1 MLQTK
6 RSSEQLLLFF
16 LVFWAIINIIQ
27 AAFVELHADEAY
39 YWMYSRFLDWGY
51 FDHPPMVAVFI
62 KLGDTLFHNSLGLR
76 LITIITSTLSVYL
89 LWKTV
94 SRYTQNFKLF
104 ALLFSAVVLFH
115 VYGFITTPDSPLF
128 FFTVLFFYV
137 YQRYAEEDKVKW
149 ALLLAL
155 IIACLLYSKYHGIL
169 VLFFTIL
176 SNFKLLR
183 RPSFWLIVVVSI
195 VAFLPHIIWQIDNN
209 YPSFYYHVID
219 RNADFY
225 KFKFTS
231 EYVLAQLA
239 LAGPLVGWFLYK
251 SAVQLKSSDAFI
263 KAIKFNFYGIFVFF
277 LFSTFKGR
285 VEAHWTLPAMLC
297 LFILAYIEIGRKPV
311 PRWFNYLAIVNIVLI
326 IAVRLILVFPIDA
339 LMKVK
344 VVAYYFGT
352 KQWAAQIKEKA
363 GTFPVIFTDSFQVPS
378 RYNYYTYSTKG
389 FGYDSRYY
397 RKNQYDIWPLEDSIR
412 NRKAYYVLSQSHGD
426 HVKQDTIATDK
437 GMFYGVW
444 INKVRTYQKIAIN
457 LSEVPEAWKRGETK
471 KVTLEITNPYHEPVS
486 LGNAGEEWKCFLEYG
501 FKKDGNFVYF
511 KTFTADVSQLIIAP
525 NATVRVGGMM
535 KIPEEPGKYK
545 LIFSLRTEP
554 FSGGRNSGMIT
565 ADVK

>member
-6 RSSEQLLLFF
+6 RNSEQLIVYF
-16 LVFWAIINIIQ
+16 LVFWAMINVVQ

-62 KLGDTLFHNSLGLR
+62 KLGDVLFHNSLGLR
-76 LITIITSTLSVYL
+76 LLTIITSTFSIYL
-89 LWKTV
+89 LWKIAGRYVQKPWLFV
-94 SRYTQNFKLF
+94 S
-104 ALLFSAVVLFH
+104 LFSTVVLFH

-128 FFTVLFFYV
+128 FFTVLFFYI
-137 YQRYAEEDKVKW
+137 YQRYCEEDKTKW

-183 RPSFWLIVVVSI
+183 RPSFWLIVIVS
-195 VAFLPHIIWQIDNN
+195 VCAFLPHIMWQVHNN

-225 KFKFTS
+225 KFKFTY

-263 KAIKFNFYGIFVFF
+263 RAVKFNFYGIFVFF

-297 LFILAYIEIGRKPV
+297 LFILAYIEVGRKPV
-311 PRWFNYLAIVNIVLI
+311 PKWLNYLALVNIALI
-326 IAVRLILVFPIDA
+326 ILVRLILIFPIDA
-339 LMKVK
+339 LMKIK
-344 VVAYYFGT
+344 VVEYYFGT
-352 KQWAAQIKEKA
+352 KKWAAQIKEKA
-363 GTFPVIFTDSFQVPS
+363 GEYPVIFTDSFQVPS
-378 RYNYYTYSTKG
+378 RYNYYTNSTKG

-426 HVKQDTIATDK
+426 HIKQDTIATEK
-437 GMFYGVW
+437 GVFYGTW
-444 INKVRTYQKIAIN
+444 IDKVRMYQKVGVRIAE
-457 LSEVPEAWKRGETK
+457 LPKVWKRAETK
-471 KVTLEITNPYHEPVS
+471 KVTLEITNPYHEPIS

-501 FKKDGNFVYF
+501 FKKNGTFIYF
-511 KTFTADVSQLIIAP
+511 KTFKTDISQLIIAP
-525 NATVRVGGMM
+525 KATVRVNGMLEV
-535 KIPEEPGKYK
+535 PEEAGKYK

-565 ADVK
+565 ADLK

>member
-16 LVFWAIINIIQ
+16 LVLWTVINIVQ

-39 YWMYSRFLDWGY
+39 YWMYSRFMDWGY

-62 KLGDTLFHNSLGLR
+62 KLGDALFRNSLGLR
-76 LITIITSTLSVYL
+76 LITVVSSALSVYL
-89 LWKTV
+89 LWKIV
-94 SRYTQNFKLF
+94 SRYTQNFQLF
-104 ALLFSAVVLFH
+104 ALLFSGVVLFH

-128 FFTVLFFYV
+128 FFSILFFYV
-137 YQRYAEEDKVKW
+137 YQRYAEEDKAKW

-169 VLFFTIL
+169 VLFFTII

-183 RPSFWLIVVVSI
+183 RPSFWMIVVVSI
-195 VAFLPHIIWQIDNN
+195 CAFLPHIMWQINN
-209 YPSFYYHVID
+209 HYPSFYYHVID

-263 KAIKFNFYGIFVFF
+263 RAVKFNFYGVFVFF

-311 PRWFNYLAIVNIVLI
+311 PKWLNYLSLANIALI
-326 IAVRLILVFPIDA
+326 ILVRLILIFPIDA

-344 VVAYYFGT
+344 VIAYYFGT
-352 KQWAAQIKEKA
+352 KKWAAQIKDKA
-363 GTFPVIFTDSFQVPS
+363 GNYPVIFTDSFQIPS
-378 RYNYYTYSTKG
+378 RYNYYTYSTRG

-412 NRKAYYVLSQSHGD
+412 NRKAYYVLSQSHGEN
-426 HVKQDTIATDK
+426 VKQDTIATDK
-437 GMFYGVW
+437 GLFYGLW
-444 INKVRTYQKIAIN
+444 INKVRMYQKVTVR
-457 LSEVPEAWKRGETK
+457 LSEVPEEWQRGETK
-471 KVTLEITNPYHEPVS
+471 KVTLEITNPYQEPVS
-486 LGNAGEEWKCFLEYG
+486 LGNAGEEWKCILEYG
-501 FKKDGNFVYF
+501 FKMDGNFVYF
-511 KTFTADVSQLIIAP
+511 KTFTADVSQLVIKP
-525 NATVRVGGMM
+525 HTTVRVPGMLEVP
-535 KIPEEPGKYK
+535 KETGKYK
-545 LIFSLRTEP
+545 LIFSVRTEP